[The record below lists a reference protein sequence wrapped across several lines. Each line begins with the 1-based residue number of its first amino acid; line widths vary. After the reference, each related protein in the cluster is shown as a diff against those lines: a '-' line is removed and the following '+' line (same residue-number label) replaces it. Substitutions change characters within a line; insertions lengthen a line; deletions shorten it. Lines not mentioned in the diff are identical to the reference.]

1 MLTRWRADDRK
12 RGQLGGC
19 LSFYTYSSTISYI
32 VILVPPSRQIRE
44 VDFGRPVEHQDLL
57 YGPNGWSQRVLRL
70 KLRLGTTH
78 DPIPQTKTQRAT
90 YTFESECE
98 GGRAIRAVGRE
109 G

>member
-1 MLTRWRADDRK
+1 MFEK
-12 RGQLGGC
+12 LGLRVAG
-19 LSFYTYSSTISYI
+19 LLAGKLYLLPPTDQINN
-32 VILVPPSRQIRE
+32 IL
-44 VDFGRPVEHQDLL
+44 FGRPVDHQDLL
-57 YGPNGWSQRVLRL
+57 YGSNGWSQRVLRL

-90 YTFESECE
+90 YTFESEWE

>member
-1 MLTRWRADDRK
+1 MRLSEVEIGVNELKVIAVPGGHEVRRATC
-12 RGQLGGC
+12 GGSGWEC
-19 LSFYTYSSTISYI
+19 RFL
-32 VILVPPSRQIRE
+32 R
-44 VDFGRPVEHQDLL
+44 
-57 YGPNGWSQRVLRL
+57 NGWSQRVLRL

-90 YTFESECE
+90 YTFESEWE